1 MNITS
6 HPSGQLLFKRP
17 KNKPKLENK
26 KRRQGCGEIGTLYT
40 VGKNVKLYSA
50 MENSVAVPKKK

>member
-17 KNKPKLENK
+17 KKTKQNWKIRSENK
-26 KRRQGCGEIGTLYT
+26 KGVEKLELCTLL
-40 VGKNVKLYSA
+40 VGLQDGAAA
-50 MENSVAVPKKK
+50 MESR

>member
-1 MNITS
+1 MATRNT
-6 HPSGQLLFKRP
+6 HTHTYTPDN
-17 KNKPKLENK
+17 KNHW
-26 KRRQGCGEIGTLYT
+26 QGYGEIGTLYT